1 MQPGKERE
9 ASTDEKVSINNIV
22 PVSIDNAETAISAS
36 ATSKGNI
43 LPTAIMKV
51 VQGNKFMQCKALF
64 DTGSQKT
71 FVLRDVVNKLKI
83 KTVKNATLSVD
94 GFNSTGIKKDYNVV
108 NLDIHCPTEI
118 VCIEAIVV
126 DNMPSRLHMAGR
138 DEIVNSLTR

>member
-1 MQPGKERE
+1 MLK
-9 ASTDEKVSINNIV
+9 
-22 PVSIDNAETAISAS
+22 TAISAS

-83 KTVKNATLSVD
+83 KTVKNAT
-94 GFNSTGIKKDYNVV
+94 
-108 NLDIHCPTEI
+108 CPLMVSI
-118 VCIEAIVV
+118 PPA
-126 DNMPSRLHMAGR
+126 
-138 DEIVNSLTR
+138 